1 MDLNIEHSGELLIST
16 PSGRLDGTNS
26 RNFEESLKSEIGD
39 SKCSVVLDFKDLN
52 YISSA
57 GLRAILLI
65 AKSVRA
71 DNANLAL
78 CSLSDN
84 IKEVFEISGFD
95 RIIPIHKSREDAVQS
110 LQG

>member
-1 MDLNIEHSGELLIST
+1 MDLNIERSGDILVSA

-26 RNFEESLKSEIGD
+26 RSFEESLKSEIGE
-39 SKCSVVLDFKDLN
+39 SKCSVLLDFTELN
-52 YISSA
+52 YVSSA

-84 IKEVFEISGFD
+84 VKEVFEISGFD
-95 RIIPIHKSREDAVQS
+95 RIIPIHGTREEAFQA
-110 LQG
+110 LHG